1 MVFKEIYLFY
11 FLHYYVLFGDVQSL
25 DWELL
30 GIDVDGLMR
39 GTESQVALPAER
51 MVPLSPVEGRFG
63 Y

>member
-1 MVFKEIYLFY
+1 M
-11 FLHYYVLFGDVQSL
+11 LFGDVWSS

-30 GIDVDGLMR
+30 GLGVDGLMR

-51 MVPLSPVEGRFG
+51 MVSLSLVVGGFG